1 MVKAVFLDVDNTL
14 LDFEKCSIA
23 AMRQGFEELGL
34 TYTDKVY
41 ETFLPINVGLWQA
54 MERGEI
60 TQQDIF
66 DTRWGKIFAVLGI
79 EADGIDFEARFRRGL
94 HEGAELVEGA
104 PEILAC
110 LSERYPLYVVSNGPQ
125 HQQEYRL
132 EKAGLRKWL
141 TRVFTSEWAG
151 ANKPERAFFERC
163 FAELPGLDPADC
175 MIVGDSLTADIA
187 GGAAFGM
194 QTCWFNFKSVPVPE
208 DLQADHWVGS
218 LAELKNVL

>member
-34 TYTDKVY
+34 RYTDKVY
-41 ETFLPINVGLWQA
+41 ETFLPINIGLWQA

-66 DTRWGKIFAVLGI
+66 DTRWNKIFAILGI
-79 EADGIDFEARFRRGL
+79 DEDGIAFEKRFRRGL
-94 HEGAELVEGA
+94 HEGAELVDGA
-104 PEILAC
+104 PEILAW
-110 LSERYPLYVVSNGPQ
+110 LSERYPLYVVSNGP
-125 HQQEYRL
+125 HEQQVYRL
-132 EKAGLRKWL
+132 EKAGLAKWL
-141 TRVFTSEWAG
+141 TRIFTSEWAG
-151 ANKPERAFFERC
+151 VSKPERLFFERC

-194 QTCWFNFKSVPVPE
+194 QTCWFNFKGVPVPE
-208 DLQADHWVGS
+208 NLQADHWVGS

>member
-23 AMRQGFEELGL
+23 AMRQGFAELGL

-41 ETFLPINVGLWQA
+41 ETFLPINTALWRA

-66 DTRWGKIFAVLGI
+66 DTRWGKIFAALGI

-104 PEILAC
+104 PEILEY
-110 LSERYPLYVVSNGPQ
+110 LSGRYPLYVVSNGPQ
-125 HQQEYRL
+125 EQQEYRL
-132 EKAGLRKWL
+132 EKAGLSRWL
-141 TRVFTSEWAG
+141 TRVFTSGWAG
-151 ANKPERAFFERC
+151 ISKPDRAFFERC
-163 FAELPGLDPADC
+163 FAELPGLDPAEC
-175 MIVGDSLTADIA
+175 MMAGDSLTADIA

-194 QTCWFNFKSVPVPE
+194 QTCWLNFKGIPVPG

-218 LAELKNVL
+218 LAELKSIL

>member
-14 LDFEKCSIA
+14 LDFEKCSVA

-34 TYTDKVY
+34 VYTDKVY
-41 ETFLPINVGLWQA
+41 ETFLPINTALWQA

-60 TQQDIF
+60 RQQDIF
-66 DTRWGKIFAVLGI
+66 DTRWNKIFGLLDI
-79 EADGIDFEARFRRGL
+79 EEDGIAFEKRFRRGL
-94 HEGAELVEGA
+94 HEGAELVDGA
-104 PEILAC
+104 PEILEYLAG
-110 LSERYPLYVVSNGPQ
+110 RYPLYVVSNGPQ

-141 TRVFTSEWAG
+141 AGIFTSEWAG
-151 ANKPERAFFERC
+151 VNKPERSFFERC
-163 FAELPGLDPADC
+163 FGELPGLDAADC

-194 QTCWFNFKSVPVPE
+194 QTCWFNFKGIPVPA
-208 DLQADHWVGS
+208 DIRADHVIDA
-218 LAELKNVL
+218 LAELRKIL

>member
-14 LDFEKCSIA
+14 LDFDKCSVA
-23 AMRQGFEELGL
+23 AMRQGFAELGL
-34 TYTDKVY
+34 PYTERVY
-41 ETFLPINVGLWQA
+41 DTFRPINLGLWQA

-60 TQQDIF
+60 SQQDIF
-66 DTRWGKIFAVLGI
+66 DTRWGKIFSVLGI
-79 EADGIDFEARFRRGL
+79 QADGVDFEKRFRRGL
-94 HEGAELVEGA
+94 HEGAELVDGA
-104 PEILAC
+104 PEILEYLAA
-110 LSERYPLYVVSNGPQ
+110 RYPLYVVSNGPQ
-125 HQQEYRL
+125 GQQEYRL

-151 ANKPERAFFERC
+151 VSKPERRFFERC

-194 QTCWFNFKSVPVPE
+194 QTCWFNFKGVSVPE
-208 DLQADHWVGS
+208 NLQADHWVGS
-218 LAELKNVL
+218 LAELKSIL

>member
-1 MVKAVFLDVDNTL
+1 VDNTL

-23 AMRQGFEELGL
+23 AMRQGFEEWGIP
-34 TYTDKVY
+34 YSDKVY
-41 ETFLPINVGLWQA
+41 ETFLPTNTALWQA

-66 DTRWGKIFAVLGI
+66 DTRWNKIFAVLGI

-104 PEILAC
+104 PEILAY

-151 ANKPERAFFERC
+151 ANKPERLFFERC

-187 GGAAFGM
+187 GGTAFGM
-194 QTCWFNFKSVPVPE
+194 QSCWFNFKGLPVPE

-218 LAELKNVL
+218 LAELRDYL

>member
-23 AMRQGFEELGL
+23 AMRQGFEEWGIP
-34 TYTDKVY
+34 YSDKVY
-41 ETFLPINVGLWQA
+41 ETFLPTNTALWQA

-66 DTRWGKIFAVLGI
+66 DTRWNRIFAILGI
-79 EADGIDFEARFRRGL
+79 EGDGVAFEKIFRRGL
-94 HEGAELVEGA
+94 HEGAELVDGA
-104 PEILAC
+104 PEILAW
-110 LSERYPLYVVSNGPQ
+110 LSERYPLYVVSNGP
-125 HQQEYRL
+125 HEQQVYRL
-132 EKAGLRKWL
+132 EKAGLIGWL

-151 ANKPERAFFERC
+151 VSKPERHFFERC
-163 FAELPGLDPADC
+163 FEELPGLNPADC

-194 QTCWFNFKSVPVPE
+194 QTCWFNFKGVPVPE
-208 DLQADHWVGS
+208 NLPADHWVGS